1 MKERLQNI
9 LENVVD
15 TYPDFV
21 IGVVSGLK
29 NVSNGYESMIEYIE
43 STPEVTI
50 SMICSK
56 LSELR
61 GIKRN
66 SIQ

>member
-29 NVSNGYESMIEYIE
+29 NVTNGYESMIEYIE
-43 STPEVTI
+43 STPEVTT
-50 SMICSK
+50 SMI
-56 LSELR
+56 
-61 GIKRN
+61 
-66 SIQ
+66 